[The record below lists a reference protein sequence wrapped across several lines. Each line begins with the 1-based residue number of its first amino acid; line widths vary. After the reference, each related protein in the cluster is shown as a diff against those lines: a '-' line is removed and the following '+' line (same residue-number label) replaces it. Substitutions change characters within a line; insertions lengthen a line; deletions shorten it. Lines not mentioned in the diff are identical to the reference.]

1 MHEVSLAENLI
12 ECIEQQ
18 AQKNRFER
26 VEKIEVEVGELS
38 CVDPGALE
46 FALQA
51 LAEGTVIDGAS
62 LAIGIVTG
70 QLQCRACKHTYN
82 ANTVYTSCPECHQ
95 TGSKKIGGDDAQLI
109 AIYVASSETETTGAN
124 AVHR

>member
-26 VEKIEVEVGELS
+26 VEKINVEVGELS

-51 LAEGTVIDGAS
+51 LAEGTVIEGAS
-62 LAIGIVTG
+62 LEIGIVPG
-70 QLQCRACKHTYN
+70 QLQCRACRHTYH
-82 ANTVYTSCPECHQ
+82 ANTVYTPCPECHQ

-109 AIYVASSETETTGAN
+109 AIYVANCENETPGENSAI
-124 AVHR
+124 R